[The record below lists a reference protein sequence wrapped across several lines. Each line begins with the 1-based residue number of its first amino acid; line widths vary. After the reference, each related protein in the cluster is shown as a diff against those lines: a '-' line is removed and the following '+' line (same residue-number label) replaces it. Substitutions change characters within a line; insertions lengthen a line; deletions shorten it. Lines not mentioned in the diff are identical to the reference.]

1 MCVKVFAAEEVEWSR
16 FGLTLDGE
24 PITAILTH
32 AELKSGM
39 ELEWLWDVRDLEFT
53 THTLEGI
60 VYYWSGEEER
70 SVRATR
76 VFDLS
81 PAAEGSANTA
91 AEENPNTAVQT
102 WTMVQLRWLEPLV
115 FLLLPCLCSCVIL
128 QCLRHP
134 RRVLFFDTP
143 SHVTASIQRLRKNSV
158 LFSLFFVAS
167 VSLLGGVYVFGFH
180 QGVLMISFLWG
191 TLTYSAHTGWEYFF
205 WCDITMWSAWM
216 SVCVIL
222 LMFVYCLLRI
232 ESQRSLCCRRM
243 ARACVSIS
251 TVFTL
256 VQVTLFVS
264 NFPLSVSLC
273 SWNMVWLPI
282 LTIVVSLRECGKQEQ
297 KSPYHAV

>member
-1 MCVKVFAAEEVEWSR
+1 MCVKVFTVEEVEWTR

-32 AELKSGM
+32 AELKSAM
-39 ELEWLWDVRDLEFT
+39 ELEWLWDARDLEST
-53 THTLEGI
+53 THTLEVA
-60 VYYWSGEEER
+60 VYYRSGEEEKA
-70 SVRATR
+70 VRATR

-91 AEENPNTAVQT
+91 VQT
-102 WTMVQLRWLEPLV
+102 WTMVQLRWLEPLT
-115 FLLLPCLCSCVIL
+115 FLLIPYLCSCGIL
-128 QCLRHP
+128 QCLRRP
-134 RRVLFFDTP
+134 RRVLFFDAP
-143 SHVTASIQRLRKNSV
+143 PRVTSSIQRLRKNSV

-167 VSLLGGVYVFGFH
+167 ISLLGGVYVFGVH
-180 QGVLMISFLWG
+180 QRVFMVSFLWG
-191 TLTYSAHTGWEYFF
+191 TLTYSARTGWQYFF

-222 LMFVYCLLRI
+222 LMFVYCLLRVD
-232 ESQRSLCCRRM
+232 SQRSLRCRWL

-251 TVFTL
+251 TVFAL

-264 NFPLSVSLC
+264 NFPLPVSLC